1 MSYVA
6 PEGPYGTYAI
16 VGEAPSEEEV
26 NKDSLFSSPG
36 NKLLWP
42 LLRRLAHIERHECYV
57 TALSK
62 FPVGDEIPPDQFEAL
77 RLSLMAELAEVAPT
91 HILSVGVEATRA
103 LLGDAYSKMEV
114 HNGMTYISSEGFRVT
129 PCWNPGMALG
139 DGGKDPLAWVG
150 DAVSHW
156 RNNQRYP
163 RKLVIPQW
171 SVASPHE
178 NTWVPVGG
186 MIGVD
191 TEGMPDDPICLT
203 WATKRTRTLVWPEQV
218 PAFWKDVM
226 DAGVTVIFQNAP
238 HDWAVL
244 EAMGVPHPERT
255 PFRDT
260 MELAYLKQTEP
271 QGLKDMA
278 YRHWGVR
285 MKTYEDVVMP
295 HYNEVI
301 TAIAAGRIDAGTT
314 ITTHSPKTGK
324 PYKTPKV
331 QYTDEAKALRRT
343 TNPETL
349 AKRIG
354 DFPEPSLRFV
364 PFEVMAEYATLDPFV
379 TLAVWEVLNQC

>member
-1 MSYVA
+1 VSYVG

-16 VGEAPSEEEV
+16 VGEAPSEDEAR
-26 NKDSLFSSPG
+26 KDQLFTSPG

-42 LLRRLAHIERHECYV
+42 LMRRLAHLERQDCYI

-77 RLSLMAELAEVAPT
+77 RLSLMAELAEVCPT

-114 HNGMTYISSEGFRVT
+114 HNGMTYVTAEGFRVT
-129 PCWNPGMALG
+129 TCWNPGMALG

-150 DAVSHW
+150 DAVSHFHT
-156 RNNQRYP
+156 NPRYP
-163 RKLVIPQW
+163 KSLRIPAW
-171 SVASPHE
+171 EELDHTFLSRG
-178 NTWVPVGG
+178 NT
-186 MIGVD
+186 IAVD

-203 WATKRTRTLVWPEQV
+203 WANKHGRYLMWPKNV
-218 PAFWKDVM
+218 PTFWEEVVKSNT
-226 DAGVTVIFQNAP
+226 TVIFQNAP

-271 QGLKDMA
+271 QGLKDMS

-295 HYNEVI
+295 YYNEVI
-301 TAIAAGRIDAGTT
+301 TAIAAGRVDAGTT
-314 ITTHSPKTGK
+314 TTTHSPKTGK
-324 PYKTPKV
+324 PYKKPKMEF
-331 QYTDEAKALRRT
+331 TDEAKALRRT
-343 TNPETL
+343 SNPETL

-354 DFPEPSLRFV
+354 EFPGPSLRFV
-364 PFEVMAEYATLDPFV
+364 PFEVMAEYATLDPYM
-379 TLAVWEVLNQC
+379 TLAVYEVLKQC

>member
-1 MSYVA
+1 MNYVG

-42 LLRRLAHIERHECYV
+42 LLRRLAHLERHECYV

-77 RLSLMAELAEVAPT
+77 RLSLLAEMAEVAPT
-91 HILSVGVEATRA
+91 QILTVGVEATRA
-103 LLGDAYSKMEV
+103 FLGDAYSKMEV
-114 HNGMTYISSEGFRVT
+114 HNGMTYRTAEGHAVT

-150 DAVSHW
+150 DAVSHFV
-156 RNNQRYP
+156 NNQRYP
-163 RKLVIPQW
+163 RSLVIPAW
-171 SVASPHE
+171 DILDHTYLSGG
-178 NTWVPVGG
+178 NT
-186 MIGVD
+186 IAVD

-203 WATKRTRTLVWPEQV
+203 WANKHGRYLMWPERV
-218 PAFWKDVM
+218 PMFWKEV
-226 DAGVTVIFQNAP
+226 VKSNTTVIFQNAP

-255 PFRDT
+255 PFQDT

-271 QGLKDMA
+271 QGLKDMS
-278 YRHWGVR
+278 YRHFGVR
-285 MKTYEDVVMP
+285 MKSYEGVVMP
-295 HYNEVI
+295 VYNEIVTSI
-301 TAIAAGRIDAGTT
+301 VAGRIDAGTT

-324 PYKTPKV
+324 PYKKPKV
-331 QYTDEAKALRRT
+331 GYTDEAKVLRRS

-354 DFPEPSLRFV
+354 EFPEPSLRFV
-364 PFEVMAEYATLDPFV
+364 PLEDMAEYATLDPFM
-379 TLAVWEVLNQC
+379 TLAVWEVLRQC